1 MENLIAVM
9 SDYGLR
15 DTYVGTLKATLYMN
29 NPEAKVVDITHFIRP
44 FDLVDAAI
52 KLKWSYKYFPAGT
65 VFLIAV
71 DPDPSAELLIISTEK
86 YYIVTPNNGIPSLM
100 LEEEPPDSVYEIT
113 ADHYFIEGKGNFRG
127 RNQLAPIAAQLAKFQ
142 SPFYLGD
149 SKDLSI
155 IKRFRL
161 PSPRETEP
169 GKFECIVIDVDGFG
183 NLILNMENI
192 GKLPSKAVI
201 NDVEIKNA
209 SENFKKYNK
218 GEFFISIN
226 PEGHYQIISYMT
238 SAARLLKATRG
249 TKVTLE
255 F

>member
-9 SDYGLR
+9 SDYGLK
-15 DTYVGTLKATLYMN
+15 DAYVGTLKATLYMN
-29 NPEAKVVDITHFIRP
+29 NPEARVVDITHHIRP

-52 KLKWSYKYFPAGT
+52 KLKWSYRYFPSGT

-71 DPDPSAELLIISTEK
+71 DPDPSAELIIISTEK

-100 LEEEPPDSVYEIT
+100 LEEEPADSVYIIT

-149 SKDLSI
+149 QKKLSI
-155 IKRFRL
+155 IKRFRI
-161 PSPRETEP
+161 PSPKEIEP
-169 GKFECIVIDVDGFG
+169 GKFECIIIDVDSFG
-183 NLILNMENI
+183 NLILNMEYN
-192 GKLPSKAVI
+192 GQLPSRIEI
-201 NDVEIKNA
+201 NGVEIT
-209 SENFKKYNK
+209 SSSLNFRGKKK
-218 GEFFISIN
+218 GEFFISVN
-226 PEGHYQIISYMT
+226 PEGHYQLISYMA

-249 TKVTLE
+249 TKVVVE